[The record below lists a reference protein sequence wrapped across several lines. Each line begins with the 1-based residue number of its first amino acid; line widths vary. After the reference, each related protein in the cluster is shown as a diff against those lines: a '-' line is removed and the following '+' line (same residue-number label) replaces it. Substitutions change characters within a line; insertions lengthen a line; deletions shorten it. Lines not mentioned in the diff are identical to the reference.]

1 MIQLSGS
8 LLSIS
13 VPPGIHE
20 LVRARSPLDGPEF
33 LRRVCRESEVLVVGA
48 NGAQFVVLRVSAIHV
63 PFNSPLVS
71 LVPFPSRVPNTA
83 LTLTLAMMLILIW
96 DVSVHEDS
104 DVNVDVQT
112 AIHVEVDML
121 DFKDH
126 VHVNM
131 WRLLMTLIL
140 IVILTLNFTLTLIY
154 LGDDVDDDHLNFDID
169 VHVDHDVHQ
178 VMVEVLGQV
187 FVLTLTLAR
196 MFS

>member
-71 LVPFPSRVPNTA
+71 LVPFPSRGA
-83 LTLTLAMMLILIW
+83 QHRIDAHLG
-96 DVSVHEDS
+96 H
-104 DVNVDVQT
+104 DVNFD
-112 AIHVEVDML
+112 
-121 DFKDH
+121 
-126 VHVNM
+126 
-131 WRLLMTLIL
+131 
-140 IVILTLNFTLTLIY
+140 
-154 LGDDVDDDHLNFDID
+154 LGCF
-169 VHVDHDVHQ
+169 
-178 VMVEVLGQV
+178 
-187 FVLTLTLAR
+187 R
-196 MFS
+196 S